1 MAIEVV
7 DLPPIMVI
15 VYSYVSLPEGNK
27 GPQLFE
33 PWRFYPT
40 EKKKT
45 GLWYSPHRSFR
56 SSPGYTPTYDA
67 QKYRRSFYR
76 IIIWIIIII
85 GTGDPLGF
93 LKI

>member
-40 EKKKT
+40 GKKKNRT
-45 GLWYSPHRSFR
+45 LVFTSPLIQVISRIY
-56 SSPGYTPTYDA
+56 PDI
-67 QKYRRSFYR
+67 RR
-76 IIIWIIIII
+76 
-85 GTGDPLGF
+85 T
-93 LKI
+93 KV